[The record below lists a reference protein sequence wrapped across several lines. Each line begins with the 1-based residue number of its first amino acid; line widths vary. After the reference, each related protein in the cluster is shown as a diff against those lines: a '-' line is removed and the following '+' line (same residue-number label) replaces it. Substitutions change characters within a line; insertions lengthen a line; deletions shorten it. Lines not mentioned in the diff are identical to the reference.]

1 MTIDQTEPPGGDR
14 PGPPLRPSGTDV
26 ALAVARERLT
36 EAYFVNALEFIK
48 FTNGELA
55 PPRALAVYARLHHL
69 TEEQYRSVKNRVLAS
84 FGGATS
90 AASTPPPSTFVAING
105 DVEWDITA
113 SLFHRIR
120 RRMGGRRN
128 FRLRKRVELFSGKV
142 EMSLLR
148 IHVDSVARLMALHER
163 DTSVALVLRMYME
176 ELGVRRSLHHAIY
189 FAVLERLHEELESA
203 GELAASENAA
213 VSPVPTPGGE
223 GRTPLKMVPG
233 SARKSG

>member
-1 MTIDQTEPPGGDR
+1 MTMHETEPPPGGDR
-14 PGPPLRPSGTDV
+14 PGPGMRPSGTDV
-26 ALAVARERLT
+26 ALAVARERLA

-84 FGGATS
+84 FGE
-90 AASTPPPSTFVAING
+90 AASIAPAPAPSTFVAING

-142 EMSLLR
+142 EMSALR

-163 DTSVALVLRMYME
+163 DTPVAQVLRMYME

-189 FAVLERLHEELESA
+189 FAVLERLYGELAVA
-203 GELAASENAA
+203 GELDVAPATEAPVAS
-213 VSPVPTPGGE
+213 PGPDA
-223 GRTPLKMVPG
+223 RTPLKMVPG